1 MGIDPGLVILAL
13 VIWFWL
19 FVGPSLLL
27 ALLSLARD
35 WPRAAYIKNRL
46 AQHTEHLPPASVIVP
61 VKGEDA
67 GLRENLASLS
77 VLDYPDYELLI
88 VARHADDIPSG
99 VLPRS
104 AKVVLANGSDPNT
117 SEKVQ
122 NLVAA
127 VHATR
132 KRSEIFAFADSDGR
146 VTQGWLRALAAP
158 LSEAGVGAA
167 TGYRWFLP
175 EQATFWT
182 LLRGVWDAV
191 AAGGMGPGDNHFAWG
206 GAMALRRET
215 FFEARV
221 LEYWKDTIS
230 DDYALSAAIHAAGL
244 TIAYA
249 PAALVP
255 SREPISARGLF
266 AWMRRQM
273 IITRVYNRRQWR
285 VALGAHVLY
294 CGAMAASLI
303 AGCTGHYVGWGMLAA
318 QLVTGMVKGACRAAL
333 ARAALP
339 EYADWFR
346 RHGWVHTALV
356 PLATWVWLGV
366 LLSSAFGSNI
376 EWRGYRYDLKRGAA
390 AKRV

>member
-1 MGIDPGLVILAL
+1 MF
-13 VIWFWL
+13 WFWL
-19 FVGPSLLL
+19 FVGPALLL
-27 ALLSLARD
+27 ALVSLGREGR
-35 WPRAAYIKNRL
+35 RAAYIRNRL
-46 AQHTEHLPPASVIVP
+46 TQPPEHLPPASVIVP

-67 GLRENLASLS
+67 GLRENLAALS
-77 VLDYPDYELLI
+77 ALDYPDYELVI
-88 VARHADDIPSG
+88 VARRAEDIPPG
-99 VLPRS
+99 VLPRC
-104 AKVVLANGSDPNT
+104 AKVVLAHGDDPVS

-122 NLVAA
+122 NLAAA

-132 KRSEIFAFADSDGR
+132 KRSKIFAFADSDGL
-146 VTQGWLRALAAP
+146 VTKGWLRALAAP
-158 LSEAGVGAA
+158 LPEAGVGAA

-175 EQATFWT
+175 ERATFWT

-191 AAGGMGPGDNHFAWG
+191 ATGGMGPGDNHFAWG

-230 DDYALSAAIHAAGL
+230 DDYALSAAIHGAGL

-249 PAALVP
+249 PGALVP
-255 SREPISARGLF
+255 SREPITARGLWS
-266 AWMRRQM
+266 WMRRQM
-273 IITRVYNRRQWR
+273 IITRVYNGRQWR
-285 VALGAHVLY
+285 TALGAHVLY

-303 AGCTGHYVGWGMLAA
+303 AGCKGHWVGWGTLAA
-318 QLVTGMVKGACRAAL
+318 QLIPGMMQGTRRAAM

-346 RHGWVHTALV
+346 RHKWVHTVLV
-356 PLATWVWLGV
+356 PPATWVWLMV

>member
-1 MGIDPGLVILAL
+1 VL
-13 VIWFWL
+13 WFWF
-19 FVGPSLLL
+19 FVGPALAL
-27 ALLSLARD
+27 ALLSLARERR
-35 WPRAAYIKNRL
+35 RAEYITDRL
-46 AQHTEHLPPASVIVP
+46 AQPAEHLPPASVIVP

-67 GLRENLASLS
+67 GLRENLAALS
-77 VLDYPDYELLI
+77 ALDYPDYELLI
-88 VARHADDIPSG
+88 VARRADDIPPG

-104 AKVVLANGSDPNT
+104 AKVILANGDDPGT

-132 KRSEIFAFADSDGR
+132 KRSQIFAFADSDGR
-146 VTQGWLRALAAP
+146 VTKGWLRALAAP
-158 LSEAGVGAA
+158 LPEGGVGAA

-175 EQATFWT
+175 ERATFWT

-191 AAGGMGPGDNHFAWG
+191 AAGRMGPGDNQFAWG

-221 LEYWKDTIS
+221 LEYWKGTIS
-230 DDYALSAAIHAAGL
+230 DDYALGAAIHAAGL

-255 SREPISARGLF
+255 SREPISARGMF

-273 IITRVYNRRQWR
+273 IITRVYNRRQWL

-303 AGCTGHYVGWGMLAA
+303 AARAGHYVGWGTLAA
-318 QLVTGMVKGACRAAL
+318 QLVPGMIQGARRAAL
-333 ARAALP
+333 ARLSLP
-339 EYADWFR
+339 QHADWFR
-346 RHGWVHTALV
+346 HYGWVHTALV
-356 PLATWVWLGV
+356 PLATWVWLIV
-366 LLSSAFGSNI
+366 LLLSAFGSNI
-376 EWRGYRYDLKRGAA
+376 EWRGYRYNLKRGAA

>member
-1 MGIDPGLVILAL
+1 VF
-13 VIWFWL
+13 WFWL
-19 FVGPSLLL
+19 FVGPALLL
-27 ALLSLARD
+27 ALLSLAREG
-35 WPRAAYIKNRL
+35 PRAAYIRNRL
-46 AQHTEHLPPASVIVP
+46 TQHTEHLPPASVIVP
-61 VKGEDA
+61 VKGEDD
-67 GLRENLASLS
+67 GLRENLAALS

-88 VARHADDIPSG
+88 VARSADDIPPG

-104 AKVVLANGSDPNT
+104 AKVVLAHGDDPLS

-132 KRSEIFAFADSDGR
+132 KRSKIFAFADSDGR
-146 VTQGWLRALAAP
+146 VTKGWLRALAAP

-175 EQATFWT
+175 QRATFWA

-273 IITRVYNRRQWR
+273 IITRVYTGRQWR

-294 CGAMAASLI
+294 CGAMTASLI
-303 AGCTGHYVGWGMLAA
+303 AACTGHYMGWGTLAA
-318 QLVTGMVKGACRAAL
+318 QLFAGMIKGARRSAL
-333 ARAALP
+333 AGAALP
-339 EYADWFR
+339 QYVEWFR

-356 PLATWVWLGV
+356 PLATWVWLIV

-376 EWRGYRYDLKRGAA
+376 EWRGYCYDLKRGAA
-390 AKRV
+390 KRV